1 MKCFPVLALV
11 GALCLAGGTSLAS
24 GPKAN
29 PQTPAKP
36 QVTKTSLPAQ
46 PTKPPQGKSAS
57 PTPTPASTS
66 TPTAKQPPAQS
77 GKSANHNSVKIDVPK
92 SNPKP
97 GAKNQPKSSGQQPS
111 ANKGVDWGKV
121 GRGAAELALAAGDL
135 AAATVGGAE
144 AVATAPTFVGA
155 LPGIAL
161 AGVATVEFAKNFL
174 EGGKDI
180 IDGFGGKTLPLPW
193 Q

>member
-1 MKCFPVLALV
+1 MKCFAVLLLV
-11 GALCLAGGTSLAS
+11 GVLSLAGSTSLAS

-29 PQTPAKP
+29 PPTPAKP
-36 QVTKTSLPAQ
+36 QATKTSPPAQ
-46 PTKPPQGKSAS
+46 PAKPPQGKSA
-57 PTPTPASTS
+57 TPTPAGTS
-66 TPTAKQPPAQS
+66 TPTAKQQPGQS

-97 GAKNQPKSSGQQPS
+97 GAKNQPKGSGPQPS
-111 ANKGVDWGKV
+111 AKKGIDWGKV
-121 GRGAAELALAAGDL
+121 WRGAGELALSVGDL

-155 LPGIAL
+155 LPGIAF
-161 AGVATVEFAKNFL
+161 AGIATVEFAKNFL

-180 IDGFGGKTLPLPW
+180 IDGFGGKTAPLPW